1 MTHERSTYVD
11 SIIYNRVISVQ
22 ENVHNVLRSQ
32 FKALEKELG
41 ICLDWNTET
50 IITEEIKGNSKCED
64 RLKITMKINE
74 K

>member
-1 MTHERSTYVD
+1 
-11 SIIYNRVISVQ
+11 
-22 ENVHNVLRSQ
+22 VLRSQ